1 MEKFSLFFRN
11 LQQELKL
18 FLFFTILFTLFRIV
32 FISIYSYQL
41 EDGSYREVILCLW
54 YGLRLSLKTTG
65 IIVLISAV
73 FATLPQLLFTKWPSD
88 LLRKVISS
96 LSVVLFTVL
105 FFARVPYYKIFN
117 SGFNIMLINGMYDD
131 ISAIID
137 TAVNEYQLLWRLPA
151 AIICGI
157 ILVWILCKFLD
168 TRTYK
173 IKFISKNKRWLY
185 SFGII
190 IYLTIFWIFVRYGGA
205 FSYAK
210 SVNWENAERLKSNLL
225 NEAILDDG
233 QSLYRVKSIAGKI
246 KKLIM

>member
-18 FLFFTILFTLFRIV
+18 FLFFTILFTLFRIA
-32 FISIYSYQL
+32 FITIYSYQL
-41 EDGSYREVILCLW
+41 DAGSYREVILCLW

-73 FATLPQLLFTKWPSD
+73 FATLPQLFFTKWPSD

-157 ILVWILCKFLD
+157 IL
-168 TRTYK
+168 
-173 IKFISKNKRWLY
+173 
-185 SFGII
+185 
-190 IYLTIFWIFVRYGGA
+190 A
-205 FSYAK
+205 
-210 SVNWENAERLKSNLL
+210 
-225 NEAILDDG
+225 
-233 QSLYRVKSIAGKI
+233 
-246 KKLIM
+246 

>member
-117 SGFNIMLINGMYDD
+117 SGFNIMLINGMYD
-131 ISAIID
+131 
-137 TAVNEYQLLWRLPA
+137 EYQ
-151 AIICGI
+151 C
-157 ILVWILCKFLD
+157 
-168 TRTYK
+168 YH
-173 IKFISKNKRWLY
+173 
-185 SFGII
+185 
-190 IYLTIFWIFVRYGGA
+190 RYCC
-205 FSYAK
+205 
-210 SVNWENAERLKSNLL
+210 
-225 NEAILDDG
+225 
-233 QSLYRVKSIAGKI
+233 
-246 KKLIM
+246 

>member
-105 FFARVPYYKIFN
+105 FLQEC
-117 SGFNIMLINGMYDD
+117 LI
-131 ISAIID
+131 I
-137 TAVNEYQLLWRLPA
+137 
-151 AIICGI
+151 
-157 ILVWILCKFLD
+157 KFLIQD
-168 TRTYK
+168 S
-173 IKFISKNKRWLY
+173 ISCLLMVCMM
-185 SFGII
+185 I
-190 IYLTIFWIFVRYGGA
+190 
-205 FSYAK
+205 
-210 SVNWENAERLKSNLL
+210 SVLS
-225 NEAILDDG
+225 
-233 QSLYRVKSIAGKI
+233 
-246 KKLIM
+246 

>member
-105 FFARVPYYKIFN
+105 FFLLQNFDLSIHTYNQSLLHFALTALRHEY
-117 SGFNIMLINGMYDD
+117 LI
-131 ISAIID
+131 
-137 TAVNEYQLLWRLPA
+137 EY
-151 AIICGI
+151 
-157 ILVWILCKFLD
+157 
-168 TRTYK
+168 
-173 IKFISKNKRWLY
+173 SKNL
-185 SFGII
+185 
-190 IYLTIFWIFVRYGGA
+190 LTLMI
-205 FSYAK
+205 
-210 SVNWENAERLKSNLL
+210 L
-225 NEAILDDG
+225 N
-233 QSLYRVKSIAGKI
+233 
-246 KKLIM
+246 